1 MVVGCGFGLWS
12 EEAWRTPGS
21 YLGGVLGGS
30 TLLASLGLCWT
41 GHASPM
47 GDRGQP
53 ELQELPARKWETQ
66 VTLQLQQSRLGSDG
80 GEGVVLA
87 AGSLHPSLP
96 RPPWEPLALDLDASL
111 GHCSL
116 VAMSACH
123 LICLAAL
130 SVILGW

>member
-53 ELQELPARKWETQ
+53 ELQELPARKQEAQ
-66 VTLQLQQSRLGSDG
+66 ATLQLRQGRLWGLPVGRLLFWQPSRMPSSRS
-80 GEGVVLA
+80 A
-87 AGSLHPSLP
+87 TPSLGP
-96 RPPWEPLALDLDASL
+96 S
-111 GHCSL
+111 GS
-116 VAMSACH
+116 
-123 LICLAAL
+123 
-130 SVILGW
+130 